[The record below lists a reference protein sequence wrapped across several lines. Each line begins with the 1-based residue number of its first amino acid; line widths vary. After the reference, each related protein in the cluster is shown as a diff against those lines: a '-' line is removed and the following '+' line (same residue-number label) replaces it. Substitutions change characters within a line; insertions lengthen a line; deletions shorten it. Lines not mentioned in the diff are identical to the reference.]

1 MEKLIEENPAA
12 AEWLPENKPDGSG
25 IGANYVDAFLKP
37 LNCELEDELRLACKR
52 RGLKITVSVGDRK
65 GEAILRRIEHGP
77 DVKCHPPRRADR
89 GIRPGRRKVRA
100 RRRQHPG
107 GILSIFF

>member
-1 MEKLIEENPAA
+1 MEKVIKENPVA

-25 IGANYVDAFLKP
+25 IGVNYVDAFLKP

-52 RGLKITVSVGDRK
+52 RGLKITVSLGDRK

-77 DVKCHPPRRADR
+77 DVRSILHAALTEAFAQADAKCEPGD
-89 GIRPGRRKVRA
+89 GNIRVEY
-100 RRRQHPG
+100 
-107 GILSIFF
+107 

>member
-1 MEKLIEENPAA
+1 MEKVIKENPAA

-37 LNCELEDELRLACKR
+37 LNGELEGELSLACKR

-77 DVKCHPPRRADR
+77 DVQAILRAALTEAFGQAAATCELAD
-89 GIRPGRRKVRA
+89 GNIR
-100 RRRQHPG
+100 
-107 GILSIFF
+107 LEY

>member
-1 MEKLIEENPAA
+1 MEKVIKENPVA

-25 IGANYVDAFLKP
+25 IGVNYVDAFLKP

-52 RGLKITVSVGDRK
+52 RGLKITVSLGDRK

-77 DVKCHPPRRADR
+77 DVRSILYAALTEAFAQADAKCEPGD
-89 GIRPGRRKVRA
+89 GNIRVEY
-100 RRRQHPG
+100 
-107 GILSIFF
+107 

>member
-1 MEKLIEENPAA
+1 MEKVIKENPVA

-37 LNCELEDELRLACKR
+37 LNGELEGELSLACKR

-77 DVKCHPPRRADR
+77 DVQAILRAALTEAFGQAGATCELAD
-89 GIRPGRRKVRA
+89 GNIR
-100 RRRQHPG
+100 
-107 GILSIFF
+107 LEY

>member
-1 MEKLIEENPAA
+1 MEKVIEQNPVA

-65 GEAILRRIEHGP
+65 GEAILRRIENGP
-77 DVKCHPPRRADR
+77 DVRAILRAALTEAFAQAGAKCELRV
-89 GIRPGRRKVRA
+89 GNIRVE
-100 RRRQHPG
+100 H
-107 GILSIFF
+107 

>member
-1 MEKLIEENPAA
+1 MEKVIEENPAA

-25 IGANYVDAFLKP
+25 IGVNYVDAFLKP

-52 RGLKITVSVGDRK
+52 RGLKITVSLGDRK

-77 DVKCHPPRRADR
+77 DVRSILHAALTEAFAQADAKCEPGD
-89 GIRPGRRKVRA
+89 GNIRVEY
-100 RRRQHPG
+100 
-107 GILSIFF
+107 

>member
-1 MEKLIEENPAA
+1 MEQLIKENPAA

-52 RGLKITVSVGDRK
+52 RGLRITVSVGDRK
-65 GEAILRRIEHGP
+65 GEPSCAGSITARTSRP
-77 DVKCHPPRRADR
+77 SSTPR
-89 GIRPGRRKVRA
+89 
-100 RRRQHPG
+100 
-107 GILSIFF
+107 